1 MHLLQNQ
8 EMPCALQL
16 CQIDI
21 CNTAN
26 FDIVQCKRSFHVYYT
41 CALLKVSSTRIG
53 CSFVHSDTQVG
64 STSGLGELNKD
75 VAHLLDSF
83 LKLAE
88 RRLWPADD
96 HRMVSLRKT
105 LYQFVHE
112 KSSLLF

>member
-8 EMPCALQL
+8 EMPSALQL

-64 STSGLGELNKD
+64 STSGLGELNKEEQD
-75 VAHLLDSF
+75 LGMDRNHRLGCQCVI
-83 LKLAE
+83 LKGI
-88 RRLWPADD
+88 
-96 HRMVSLRKT
+96 VKVT
-105 LYQFVHE
+105 F
-112 KSSLLF
+112 